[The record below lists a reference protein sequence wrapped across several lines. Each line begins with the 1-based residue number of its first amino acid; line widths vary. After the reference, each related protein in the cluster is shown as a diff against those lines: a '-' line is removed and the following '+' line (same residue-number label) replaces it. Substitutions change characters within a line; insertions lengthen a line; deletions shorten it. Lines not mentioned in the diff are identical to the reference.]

1 MFVRNDAQS
10 GGEVRWEM
18 HKTFAFV
25 PGNVLEGPEGEH
37 VLDEASIGAVRHEYR
52 HMLDD
57 FDLGHPGMRVIAD
70 SDLFWRLEYRGYME
84 EIKLAR
90 EIRDFDAGRFIL
102 QEMRA
107 RRQEIL
113 GR

>member
-1 MFVRNDAQS
+1 
-10 GGEVRWEM
+10 
-18 HKTFAFV
+18 
-25 PGNVLEGPEGEH
+25 
-37 VLDEASIGAVRHEYR
+37 
-52 HMLDD
+52 MLDD
-57 FDLGHPGMRVIAD
+57 FDLGHPGLRVIAD

-90 EIRDFDAGRFIL
+90 EIRDYDAGRLIL

-107 RRQEIL
+107 RRKEIL

>member
-1 MFVRNDAQS
+1 
-10 GGEVRWEM
+10 
-18 HKTFAFV
+18 
-25 PGNVLEGPEGEH
+25 
-37 VLDEASIGAVRHEYR
+37 
-52 HMLDD
+52 
-57 FDLGHPGMRVIAD
+57 MRVIAD